1 VPPLKSTPKFKP
13 FENIKMKEKKTREAD
28 TKIKNFLYFKKSK
41 LVI

>member
-1 VPPLKSTPKFKP
+1 
-13 FENIKMKEKKTREAD
+13 MKEKKTIEAD